1 MVALFERV
9 TRGIRSRLLFLKSE
23 ERGSITVA
31 LQYEQFWAKELI
43 HNPGLRWIG
52 SRFKFAIELWNCNS
66 AFFLE
71 KNNFP
76 RRAREKIKL
85 YAEVELA
92 VFPMALWL
100 AHYWLGSKCEDY
112 CFDQHFFITKFNK
125 FLLESQNICFKQKHL
140 LSVSVCFKQS
150 QF

>member
-71 KNNFP
+71 KNIFP

-92 VFPMALWL
+92 VCL
-100 AHYWLGSKCEDY
+100 
-112 CFDQHFFITKFNK
+112 QHCDVSTYFNPGVTVEN
-125 FLLESQNICFKQKHL
+125 LTHGGHRH
-140 LSVSVCFKQS
+140 S
-150 QF
+150 QFVTDFLFTFCTPVPGGNVFFGCTVFKA